1 MQYARLGRTGLRVS
15 RICLGTMVFGTQTEE
30 AAARAILDRA
40 VAGGVTFLDTADIYP
55 LGSRGDLVGRT
66 EEILGRWLADRGGR
80 EGLVIATKSR
90 GRDDDAGGDQGSS
103 RKHIVRAVEGCLRR
117 LGTDYLDLYQLRGPD
132 PHTPI
137 DETLR
142 ALEDVV
148 RAGKVR
154 YVGVSGFLAYEVARA
169 VGKAEALQLPRVDCV
184 QTRYNLVFREGE
196 RELLPYCAE
205 EAIGVIAN
213 NPLAG
218 GLLTGKH
225 PPNGEALPGS
235 RFQLPAIGEHYSRRY
250 FAAAER
256 ETVEDLRPLAAEAGL
271 PLAGLAVAW
280 LLARPALTSA
290 IVGASRP
297 EQLDETLGAA
307 DATLDAG
314 LLDRLDALTAPYR
327 RGDALR

>member
-1 MQYARLGRTGLRVS
+1 MQYSRLGRTGLRVS

-40 VAGGVTFLDTADIYP
+40 VDGGVTFLDTADIYP
-55 LGSRGDLVGRT
+55 LGSRGELVGRT

-80 EGLVIATKSR
+80 DALVIATKSR
-90 GRDDDAGGDQGSS
+90 GRDDDPGGDHGSS
-103 RKHIVRAVEGCLRR
+103 RKHIVRAVEGSLRR

-137 DETLR
+137 EETLR

-148 RAGKVR
+148 RSGKVR

-169 VGKAEALQLPRVDCV
+169 VGKAEALRLVRVECA
-184 QTRYNLVFREGE
+184 QTRYNLVAREAE
-196 RELLPYCAE
+196 RELLPCCSE
-205 EAIGVIAN
+205 EGIGVIAN

-225 PPNGEALPGS
+225 PPAGEALPGS
-235 RFQLPAIGEHYSRRY
+235 RFRLPAIGEHYSRRY
-250 FAAAER
+250 FAPDER
-256 ETVEDLRPLAAEAGL
+256 ATVEELRPLAAEAGL
-271 PLAGLAVAW
+271 PLAELAVAW

-297 EQLDETLGAA
+297 EQLDETLPAA
-307 DATLDAG
+307 DVALDAG

-327 RGDALR
+327 RVDALR